1 QCATELRSLPR
12 VDALIAGIRAQG
24 PLSASSTTRATCRC
38 RKSIAV
44 AVPLLSGC
52 SLQAIAQLERVEAE
66 LRAERL
72 SHARPAPPPLP
83 LTGVALSRIWNRPP
97 LWSRESQR
105 ERAQDV
111 AIAWAYLIAAGLCEV
126 GWPIGLKWTQQPGG
140 IVFGA
145 AIAVVS
151 LAISGG
157 LLFLAQRDISLGTS
171 YAVWT
176 GIGAAGTF
184 LVGVW
189 FFGDPSSFGR
199 WLGASLI
206 IAGVITLKLAH

>member
-1 QCATELRSLPR
+1 LYKSTIAFASLFP
-12 VDALIAGIRAQG
+12 ACYLQG
-24 PLSASSTTRATCRC
+24 T
-38 RKSIAV
+38 
-44 AVPLLSGC
+44 
-52 SLQAIAQLERVEAE
+52 LQPKRVETQSG
-66 LRAERL
+66 RAPR
-72 SHARPAPPPLP
+72 HAHRRP
-83 LTGVALSRIWNRPP
+83 LTRFPLSRIWNRPS

-126 GWPIGLKWTQQPGG
+126 GWPIGLKWTQEPGWTVLG
-140 IVFGA
+140 TA
-145 AIAVVS
+145 MAVIS
-151 LAISGG
+151 LVISGG